1 MTYWASMCILS
12 NQLGRGLPGATVSA
26 LAIIKADARF
36 VYRKALFVYKFLVL
50 AGEWESRQMPKRFIT
65 RIELT
70 VPTRTK
76 LTDVSHSNGMTQ
88 VAVLS
93 RIVQWFAAQPETIQ
107 AAILGR
113 YPVEIEPDVAK
124 LLLERMANG
133 QKK

>member
-1 MTYWASMCILS
+1 MS
-12 NQLGRGLPGATVSA
+12 
-26 LAIIKADARF
+26 
-36 VYRKALFVYKFLVL
+36 
-50 AGEWESRQMPKRFIT
+50 KRFIT

-93 RIVQWFAAQPETIQ
+93 RLVQWFAAQPDTIQ

-113 YPVEIEPDVAK
+113 YPTEIEQDVAK
-124 LLLERMANG
+124 LLLQRMASEKGRERVRHFFDDLLEHGDPLGEFNKFCDDQLEAIQQNLDRVAKALEG
-133 QKK
+133 PHPG

>member
-1 MTYWASMCILS
+1 
-12 NQLGRGLPGATVSA
+12 
-26 LAIIKADARF
+26 
-36 VYRKALFVYKFLVL
+36 
-50 AGEWESRQMPKRFIT
+50 MPKRFIT

-70 VPTRTK
+70 LPTRTK

-107 AAILGR
+107 AAVLGR
-113 YPVEIEPDVAK
+113 YPAEIAPDVAR
-124 LLLERMANG
+124 LILERMANG

>member
-1 MTYWASMCILS
+1 LW
-12 NQLGRGLPGATVSA
+12 G
-26 LAIIKADARF
+26 II
-36 VYRKALFVYKFLVL
+36 
-50 AGEWESRQMPKRFIT
+50 GEQAMAKRFIT

-93 RIVQWFAAQPETIQ
+93 RIVNWFAAQPETIQ

-124 LLLERMANG
+124 LLLERMASG

>member
-1 MTYWASMCILS
+1 MS
-12 NQLGRGLPGATVSA
+12 
-26 LAIIKADARF
+26 
-36 VYRKALFVYKFLVL
+36 
-50 AGEWESRQMPKRFIT
+50 KRFIT

-93 RIVQWFAAQPETIQ
+93 RLVQWFAAQPDTIQ

-113 YPVEIEPDVAK
+113 YPAEVEQDIAK
-124 LLLERMANG
+124 LILQKMANEKG
-133 QKK
+133 R

>member
-1 MTYWASMCILS
+1 MA
-12 NQLGRGLPGATVSA
+12 
-26 LAIIKADARF
+26 
-36 VYRKALFVYKFLVL
+36 
-50 AGEWESRQMPKRFIT
+50 KRFIT

-93 RIVQWFAAQPETIQ
+93 RIVQWFAQQPETIQ

-113 YPVEIEPDVAK
+113 YPAEIEPDVAK
-124 LLLERMANG
+124 LLLQRMMDG
-133 QKK
+133 HKK